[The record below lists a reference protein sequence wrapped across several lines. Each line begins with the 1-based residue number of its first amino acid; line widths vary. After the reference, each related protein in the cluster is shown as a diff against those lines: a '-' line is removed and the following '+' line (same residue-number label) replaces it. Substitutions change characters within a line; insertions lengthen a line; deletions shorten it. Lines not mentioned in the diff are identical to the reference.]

1 MRYSTPSRARQVVV
15 LDNASIHK
23 TYEFV
28 RKVNVCGGIVLYLPP
43 YCFDLP
49 PLDNDAFGATRRW
62 LQATASGSPGW
73 GCGGGWTARLSLV
86 GSSRA
91 FARGA

>member
-28 RKVNVCGGIVLYLPP
+28 RKVNVCGGIVLEAMVISTLNAWFAENPGLLPRSR
-43 YCFDLP
+43 
-49 PLDNDAFGATRRW
+49 DATK
-62 LQATASGSPGW
+62 
-73 GCGGGWTARLSLV
+73 
-86 GSSRA
+86 
-91 FARGA
+91 